1 MGTITV
7 YSNPECTDI
16 AGSGFV
22 GEYTKVRGAAIGSRQ
37 TYGSHNIDGETV
49 GFWQI
54 INYGRSSVTAFS
66 ESTTIPINITPT
78 AERQYLYFT
87 PKARIAFY
95 CYGTSHNYTF
105 TTYAFQMDYGNG
117 FENIATWEESVFSN
131 KYDIVGIG
139 FRTGGQA
146 YTDTDLPLSGGID
159 TFGIDLVSKDN
170 QGRTTIDRCVMGVT
184 NSTYFL
190 AQPDTPPYKP
200 PTGNKRKG
208 GTGAGYYPNNPI
220 PALPTGAIN
229 SAFSAVLGRGNG
241 LTYYKMTGDCL
252 EKLTE
257 FLYDCGLVLKF
268 RNTQYRD
275 AVASVIFIPYNV
287 QADVINTKRTI
298 YLANTT
304 ITPNDSCDIITQP
317 LKEINFGEIDLMAN
331 NIGYKS
337 FADIM
342 HTSATLYLP
351 AFGAVNIDMSAIAN
365 GRIILRGVIDCRNG
379 NIVYRVETQ
388 SADDETPVLYGHY
401 AGNCGIP
408 VPIGGANSS
417 VSILGAISSIGTVAS
432 GIATGNAMQI
442 VNGISGA
449 ANMAMPDIDTSGAMQ
464 PQGAGIGTPV
474 PVLQIK
480 KRVLLSPPKWG
491 EINGKPSA
499 GENEETK
506 YTVSDF
512 SGFLQCAFADVSG
525 ISGATDVE
533 KAEIERL
540 LIQGVYL

>member
-1 MGTITV
+1 MATITV
-7 YSNPECTDI
+7 YNNQECTDI

-22 GEYTKVRGAAIGSRQ
+22 GQYVKVKGSSIGARQ
-37 TYGSHNIDGETV
+37 TGATHTIDGESV
-49 GFWQI
+49 YFWQI
-54 INYGRSSVTAFS
+54 INYGNSTVNAFS
-66 ESTTIPINITPT
+66 DATTIPLNITAT
-78 AERQYLYFT
+78 AEKQYLYFT
-87 PKARIAFY
+87 QKARVCFY

-105 TTYAFQMDYGNG
+105 TTYAFQMDFGNG
-117 FENIATWEESVFSN
+117 FENISTWEEETYPN
-131 KYDIVGIG
+131 KYEIVGIG

-146 YTDTDLPLSGGID
+146 YTEQNVPLSGGID

-170 QGRTTIDRCVMGVT
+170 QGRTTINRCVMGVT

-190 AQPDTPPYKP
+190 AQPETPPYKP

-208 GTGAGYYPNNPI
+208 GTGTGYYPNNPI

-287 QADVINTKRTI
+287 KADVINTKRTI

-388 SADDETPVLYGHY
+388 GADDETPVLYGHY
-401 AGNCGIP
+401 AGNCGLP

-432 GIATGNAMQI
+432 GIATGNAMQV

-491 EINGKPSA
+491 EINGIPSA
-499 GENEETK
+499 GENDETK

-525 ISGATDVE
+525 INGATDVE